1 MADKVDV
8 NTPLNAKIAEELYFK
23 AQFENG
29 SEEPHVAI
37 ECGSG
42 DDVSFTGLGKEELM
56 KYADDPFWKKVRLI
70 LLIVFWIGWT
80 IMLVAAI
87 FIIVLAPK
95 CPYRPDLKWYDKST
109 VYEIFPKSFQDSNPK
124 AKKADTKTGDGVG
137 DIKGIQDRLKY
148 LKDVAKSKILYI
160 NSLYESKDEDRL
172 AITSHVR
179 IDPLFGTMEDFDML
193 RKVTKKLEMRL
204 IMDFIPNHTGKMNK
218 WFKKSQMKDGVYT
231 DYYIWAT
238 CEPNN
243 NTYPN
248 NWMSV
253 KGGRAWKY
261 DDTRKECY
269 FHQLESDKPD
279 LNLRN
284 ADVRQELESI
294 LRFWLDRG
302 VDGFHVQ
309 NAQYLYEDENLGD
322 ETLITG
328 KTGDNYTDFEHNQ
341 TMNHPENLKI
351 LQGWKNVLE
360 SYNTKPGREKALI
373 VTAKDDLNT
382 TMEYFDAG
390 VTIVRVSPLSD
401 SGASFAEGSVS
412 LAVSNASLA
421 VSNAS
426 LAERMETKLKDL
438 ISFNRI
444 GLMYSDKDSSRL
456 ASRVDVNPE
465 QIKALLTLQATLPGV
480 PFNYYG
486 NEIGMTDHPT
496 LSAPNK
502 YRTPMQW
509 NFKGTGFS
517 KNTLWLERNANYRE
531 FNVETE
537 KAHQNDYS
545 TLMVYKRL
553 QELRGNES
561 FQWGKMSVNR
571 TGNLLMFTRKADGF
585 PGYLVAI
592 NLGTSK
598 VTESFH
604 ATTRIPKEVKVVF
617 HTHKDDNIAISLS
630 DTSYILDPSHAVV
643 FKYNSE

>member
-1 MADKVDV
+1 MADLEEK
-8 NTPLNAKIAEELYFK
+8 TPLHEESVVEPDSK
-23 AQFENG
+23 AQFVNG
-29 SEEPHVAI
+29 GKEPHVAI

-56 KYADDPFWKKVRLI
+56 QYADDPFWKKVRLI
-70 LLIVFWIGWT
+70 LLIVFWVGWVA
-80 IMLVAAI
+80 MLVAAI
-87 FIIVLAPK
+87 VIIVLAPK
-95 CPYRPDLKWYDKST
+95 CPYRPEQKWFDKDT
-109 VYEIFPKSFQDSNPK
+109 VYEILPESFQDSNPK
-124 AKKADTKTGDGVG
+124 AEKADTKTGDGVG
-137 DIKGIQDRLKY
+137 DITGIQARLDY
-148 LKDVAKSKILYI
+148 LKDVVGSKALYI
-160 NSLYESKDEDRL
+160 NSLYESDDDDRM
-172 AITSHVR
+172 AIVDHKK
-179 IDPLFGTMEDFDML
+179 IDSVFGTMADFDTL
-193 RKVTKKLEMRL
+193 RKATKKMEMRL
-204 IMDFIPNHTGKMNK
+204 IMDFIPNHSGKMNE

-231 DYYIWAT
+231 DYYIWAS
-238 CEPNN
+238 CDPNT

-253 KGGRAWKY
+253 KGGRAWTY

-279 LNLRN
+279 LNLRS

-328 KTGDNYTDFEHNQ
+328 KTGDNYADFEHNQ

-351 LQGWKNVLE
+351 LQGWQNVLE

-390 VTIVRVSPLSD
+390 VTIVRVTPLSD
-401 SGASFAEGSVS
+401 SGASFAE
-412 LAVSNASLA
+412 
-421 VSNAS
+421 
-426 LAERMETKLKDL
+426 RIETKLKDAN
-438 ISFNRI
+438 SKRI
-444 GLMYSDKDSSRL
+444 GWMYGDKYSSRL
-456 ASRVDVNPE
+456 ADRLVNPE

-509 NFKGTGFS
+509 NSKGTGFS
-517 KNTLWLERNANYRE
+517 KNTPWVDRNANYITV
-531 FNVETE
+531 NVETE
-537 KAHQNDYS
+537 KAIGDEYT
-545 TLMVYKRL
+545 TLKVYKRL
-553 QELRGNES
+553 QELRENES
-561 FQWGKMSVNR
+561 FQWGTMSVYR
-571 TGNLLMFTRKADGF
+571 DGDLLMYTRKADGF

-604 ATTRIPKEVKVVF
+604 AATGIPKEVKVVF
-617 HTHKDDNIAISLS
+617 HTHKDDNSAISLS

-643 FKYNSE
+643 LEYQ

>member
-1 MADKVDV
+1 MADVEEK
-8 NTPLNAKIAEELYFK
+8 TPLHEESLVEPDSK
-23 AQFENG
+23 AQFVNG
-29 SEEPHVAI
+29 GKEPHVAI

-56 KYADDPFWKKVRLI
+56 QYADDPFWKKVRLI
-70 LLIVFWIGWT
+70 LLIVFWVGWLA
-80 IMLVAAI
+80 MLVAAI
-87 FIIVLAPK
+87 VIIVLAPK
-95 CPYRPDLKWYDKST
+95 CPYRPDQKWFDKDT
-109 VYEIFPKSFQDSNPK
+109 VYEILPESFQDSNPK
-124 AKKADTKTGDGVG
+124 AEKADTKTGDGVG
-137 DIKGIQDRLKY
+137 DITGIQARLDY
-148 LKDVAKSKILYI
+148 LKDVVGSKALYI
-160 NSLYESKDEDRL
+160 NSLYESDDDRM
-172 AITSHVR
+172 AIVDHKK
-179 IDPLFGTMEDFDML
+179 IDSVFGTMADFDAL
-193 RKVTKKLEMRL
+193 RKATKKMEMRL
-204 IMDFIPNHTGKMNK
+204 IMDFIPNHSGKMNE

-231 DYYIWAT
+231 DYYIWAS
-238 CEPNN
+238 CDPNT

-253 KGGRAWKY
+253 KGGRAWTY

-279 LNLRN
+279 LNLWS

-328 KTGDNYTDFEHNQ
+328 KTGDNYADFEHNQ

-351 LQGWKNVLE
+351 LQGWQNVLE

-390 VTIVRVSPLSD
+390 VTIVRVTPLSD
-401 SGASFAEGSVS
+401 SGASFAE
-412 LAVSNASLA
+412 
-421 VSNAS
+421 
-426 LAERMETKLKDL
+426 RIETKLKDAN
-438 ISFNRI
+438 SKRI
-444 GLMYSDKDSSRL
+444 GWMYGDKYSSRL
-456 ASRVDVNPE
+456 ADRLVNPE

-496 LSAPNK
+496 LSPPNK

-509 NFKGTGFS
+509 NSKGTGFS
-517 KNTLWLERNANYRE
+517 QNTPWVDRNANYITV
-531 FNVETE
+531 NVETE
-537 KAHQNDYS
+537 KAIGDEYT
-545 TLMVYKRL
+545 TLKVYKRL
-553 QELRGNES
+553 QELRENES
-561 FQWGKMSVNR
+561 FQWGKMSVYR
-571 TGNLLMFTRKADGF
+571 DGDLLMYTRKADGF

-604 ATTRIPKEVKVVF
+604 AATGIPKEVKVVF
-617 HTHKDDNIAISLS
+617 HTHKDDNSAISLS

-643 FKYNSE
+643 LEYQ

>member
-1 MADKVDV
+1 MADVEEK
-8 NTPLNAKIAEELYFK
+8 TPLHEESVVEPDSK
-23 AQFENG
+23 AQFVNG
-29 SEEPHVAI
+29 GKEPHVAI

-56 KYADDPFWKKVRLI
+56 QYADDPFWKKVRLI
-70 LLIVFWIGWT
+70 LLIVFWVGWLG
-80 IMLVAAI
+80 MLVAAI
-87 FIIVLAPK
+87 VIIVLAPK
-95 CPYRPDLKWYDKST
+95 CPYRPDQKWFDKDT
-109 VYEIFPKSFQDSNPK
+109 VYEILPESFQDSNPK
-124 AKKADTKTGDGVG
+124 AEKADTKTGDGVG
-137 DIKGIQDRLKY
+137 DITGIQARLDY
-148 LKDVAKSKILYI
+148 LKDVVGSKALYI
-160 NSLYESKDEDRL
+160 NSLYESDDDDRM
-172 AITSHVR
+172 AIVDHQK
-179 IDPLFGTMEDFDML
+179 IDPVFGTMADFNAL
-193 RKVTKKLEMRL
+193 RKATKKMEMRL
-204 IMDFIPNHTGKMNK
+204 IMDFIPNHCGKMNE
-218 WFKKSQMKDGVYT
+218 WFKKSQMKEGVYT
-231 DYYIWAT
+231 NYYIWAS
-238 CEPNN
+238 CDPNT

-253 KGGRAWKY
+253 KGGRAWTY

-279 LNLRN
+279 LNLRS

-328 KTGDNYTDFEHNQ
+328 KTGDNYADFEHNQ

-351 LQGWKNVLE
+351 LQGWQNVLE

-390 VTIVRVSPLSD
+390 VTIVRVTPLSD
-401 SGASFAEGSVS
+401 SGASFAE
-412 LAVSNASLA
+412 
-421 VSNAS
+421 
-426 LAERMETKLKDL
+426 RIETKLKDAN
-438 ISFNRI
+438 SKRI
-444 GLMYSDKDSSRL
+444 GWMYGDKYSNRL
-456 ASRVDVNPE
+456 ADRLVNPE

-496 LSAPNK
+496 LSPPNK

-509 NFKGTGFS
+509 NSKGTGFS
-517 KNTLWLERNANYRE
+517 QNTPWVDRNANYITV
-531 FNVETE
+531 NVETE
-537 KAHQNDYS
+537 KAIGDEYT
-545 TLMVYKRL
+545 TLKVYKRL
-553 QELRGNES
+553 QELRENES
-561 FQWGKMSVNR
+561 FQWGTMSVYR
-571 TGNLLMFTRKADGF
+571 DGDLLMYTRKADGF

-604 ATTRIPKEVKVVF
+604 AATGIPKEVKVVF
-617 HTHKDDNIAISLS
+617 HTHKDDNSAISLS

-643 FKYNSE
+643 LEYQ